1 MNRMIDSKAQRLCYS
16 AFFILVLS
24 TLAIAQ
30 VRQRVVDWHPQAIQ
44 GNFKAGGCGVLFP
57 TEISALEVVEIMA
70 ADTPIVLG
78 QAFDANED
86 WLKTLLVKVKNVSGK
101 PISFVRTGFYLP
113 EAKNDKGTMGF
124 SLIYGEE
131 FSNSD
136 TDNKPQ
142 KVILPGQEV
151 ILARREI
158 QSHLELIRQRSG
170 KTDFSK
176 VLIGLTMVKFE
187 DGTTWSS
194 RKLPISGQKSSVGK
208 KAAFTERNG
217 HRVSGTV
224 TMKPDEQ
231 AVVKAKV
238 EIRNISVKPAGAV
251 PFQDCIYT
259 DSQGRWTIENVPDG
273 EYLIIVAPP
282 HRPSLASQKDE
293 KTDEANSVAKEFV
306 AKTYEVKM
314 AGNDITDLALKVNRG
329 GIISGRV
336 TMDGGVPFPENLVVL
351 PEQTAESGRSPAK
364 MAQVEPD
371 GSFTLTGV
379 PTGKIRL
386 RVFVY
391 GKSNE
396 YRMKSAS
403 VNGADLLS
411 ETLEIEDGTEIK
423 NVRIL
428 FARTLER

>member
-1 MNRMIDSKAQRLCYS
+1 MTNSKARRLYYA
-16 AFFILVLS
+16 AFLVLILS
-24 TLAIAQ
+24 VLSIAQ
-30 VRQRVVDWHPQAIQ
+30 VSQRVVDWHPQIIP
-44 GNFKAGGCGVLFP
+44 GKFKAGGCGILFP
-57 TEISALEVVEIMA
+57 SEISALEVIEIKV
-70 ADTPIVLG
+70 ADKPVVLG

-86 WLKTLLVKVKNVSGK
+86 WLKTLSVKVKNVSGK
-101 PISFVRTGFYLP
+101 PISLVRTSFNLP
-113 EAKNDKGTMGF
+113 EAKNEKGTMGF

-142 KVILPGQEV
+142 KVIFPGQEV
-151 ILARREI
+151 ILARNEI
-158 QSHLELIRQRSG
+158 RQHLEAITQRSG

-194 RKLPISGQKSSVGK
+194 GKLPISGQKTNAVTK
-208 KAAFTERNG
+208 NALIERTG

-238 EIRNISVKPAGAV
+238 EIRNISVKPAGTVA
-251 PFQDCIYT
+251 FQDCIYT

-282 HRPSLASQKDE
+282 HRPSSASQKDE
-293 KTDEANSVAKEFV
+293 KTDEVYSVAAEFV

-314 AGNDITDLALKVNRG
+314 AGNDITDLALKVNKG
-329 GIISGRV
+329 GIISGMV
-336 TMDGGVPFPENLVVL
+336 TMNGGTPFPENLVVL

-364 MAQVEPD
+364 MAQVQPD

-391 GKSNE
+391 GKVNE
-396 YRMKSAS
+396 YHMKSAS

-411 ETLEIEDGTEIK
+411 ETLEIAEGTEIK

-428 FARTLER
+428 FARTPER